1 MMESGGSAVWRKVSK
16 MSESLSVV
24 SGIAATCVMLLTV
37 VDVLGRAISHPV
49 VGSYEMIALMGAIL
63 IGFSMPYTTTSG
75 SHVFMEMLVNKL
87 PGRVATGM
95 NVFTRLLCIALFA
108 VAGVNVFRFA
118 GELARAGEVSPTLKI
133 PIYPFTYIF
142 GICCFFQCIV
152 FASAIVSYSEKKSG
166 QR

>member
-1 MMESGGSAVWRKVSK
+1 MAEANGPAVWGKVSK
-16 MSESLSVV
+16 ITESLSVV
-24 SGIAATCVMLLTV
+24 SGVAATCVMLLTV
-37 VDVLGRAISHPV
+37 VDVLGRAVNHPV

-118 GELARAGEVSPTLKI
+118 RELALAGEVSPTLKI

-142 GICCFFQCIV
+142 GICCFLQCLV
-152 FASAIVSYSEKKSG
+152 FAFAIISYFEKG
-166 QR
+166 GGHR

>member
-1 MMESGGSAVWRKVSK
+1 MTEADGPVLWRKVSK
-16 MSESLSVV
+16 VSESLSVV
-24 SGIAATCVMLLTV
+24 SGVAATCVMLLTV
-37 VDVLGRAISHPV
+37 VDVLGRAVNHPI

-75 SHVFMEMLVNKL
+75 SHVFMEMLIKKL
-87 PGRVATGM
+87 PKQVATGM
-95 NVFTRLLCIALFA
+95 NVATRLLCIALFA

-118 GELARAGEVSPTLKI
+118 RELALAGEVSPTLKI

-142 GICCFFQCIV
+142 GICCFLQCLV
-152 FASAIVSYSEKKSG
+152 FVFAIVSYFEKEGG